1 MQKRS
6 ELTRQALVRAAT
18 ELIANG
24 RLADAGLVNI
34 CRIAGVSRGALYH
47 HFSSTAELVAEV
59 YAQAHA
65 RTTALAEESFEG
77 SGAGAPARFS
87 ATLGAAM
94 GEDRLVRAGMRLSAE
109 GSEEP
114 PWLRDE
120 LLDRVHAR
128 VVEGARHGAATG
140 RRGSSDA
147 RPEDLADL
155 AVVVTAGLESLGHT
169 DVRWWDPRTA
179 RRIWAMV
186 LPLFEEAAGAEPAA
200 AEPADT
206 AEAAASG
213 SASARAHDTA
223 DRGGT
228 DGPGGTDQG

>member
-59 YAQAHA
+59 YAQAHS
-65 RTTALAEESFEG
+65 RTAALAEDSFEG
-77 SGAGAPARFS
+77 SAAGAPARFS
-87 ATLGAAM
+87 AALGTAM
-94 GEDRLVRAGMRLSAE
+94 SEDRLVRAGMRLSAE

-120 LLDRVHAR
+120 LLDRVHAK
-128 VVEGARHGAATG
+128 VVEGARHGGETG
-140 RRGSSDA
+140 ARGPSDT

-155 AVVVTAGLESLGHT
+155 AVVVTAGLESLGYT

-186 LPLFEEAAGAEPAA
+186 LPLFGEAVG
-200 AEPADT
+200 T
-206 AEAAASG
+206 AETDASG
-213 SASARAHDTA
+213 SASVRADGTARAD
-223 DRGGT
+223 GT
-228 DGPGGTDQG
+228 DGADGTGQD